1 MSREVEDKF
10 DDNEPKNTRAKKK
23 SHKGLVLYSL
33 CATIAAGALF
43 YQLYETRKTLEQ
55 KEEDLD
61 THTSVEDYNKR
72 SEGDVKKIIKDYM
85 ENQKGV
91 LPMVREV
98 FQEDVVI
105 NHGGKYLFY
114 PIVDGLKKNTIDN
127 SKLKEKDNG
136 EITYEDKDITG
147 YKTIDV
153 SKFQGEIDWNKV
165 AASGVKYAII
175 RVGFRG
181 YGSGELVEDEFA
193 KKNLENATKAGI
205 KVGVYFFSQA
215 ITTEEA
221 EEEAKFVTDIISPYK
236 IDCPVYFDTEDVAE
250 QKERAES
257 ISVSERTKIAKT
269 FMKKIKKSGYTPG
282 IYANIK
288 WYFMALDLSELD
300 EYEKWYAS
308 YDKSLYFP
316 YEVNMW
322 QYSES
327 GTVDGITGKVDLNL
341 SFKKW

>member
-1 MSREVEDKF
+1 
-10 DDNEPKNTRAKKK
+10 
-23 SHKGLVLYSL
+23 
-33 CATIAAGALF
+33 
-43 YQLYETRKTLEQ
+43 
-55 KEEDLD
+55 
-61 THTSVEDYNKR
+61 
-72 SEGDVKKIIKDYM
+72 M

-288 WYFMALDLSELD
+288 W
-300 EYEKWYAS
+300 
-308 YDKSLYFP
+308 
-316 YEVNMW
+316 
-322 QYSES
+322 
-327 GTVDGITGKVDLNL
+327 
-341 SFKKW
+341 